1 MPPLVVAP
9 AVPPA
14 PVAPPVVAPVPLAAP
29 VPPPAAPA
37 PADVT
42 GVPHHATPTGPLLGE
57 QFGPLTVTTP
67 GVPR

>member
-1 MPPLVVAP
+1 MPPLVVVP

-29 VPPPAAPA
+29 VPPPAALA
-37 PADVT
+37 PADVP
-42 GVPHHATPTGPLLGE
+42 GVPHHVVPTGPLLGE